1 MEKDHEQNIE
11 IAIIKEQ
18 QKTMSQKIDDLS
30 CLVKEEFSLLKKD
43 LKDNYVEK
51 NEFALVRTIVYGLVG
66 TVLLTV
72 LGVVLSKVVA

>member
-1 MEKDHEQNIE
+1 
-11 IAIIKEQ
+11 
-18 QKTMSQKIDDLS
+18 MSQKIDDLS